1 MIKSVFKKH
10 KENKNAYISVC
21 AREVNF
27 LDSMHILDKEQFFDQ
42 FWTTFG

>member
-10 KENKNAYISVC
+10 KENKTEYVPVF

-27 LDSMHILDKEQFFDQ
+27 LDFMHILDKEQFLHQFRNFFD
-42 FWTTFG
+42 